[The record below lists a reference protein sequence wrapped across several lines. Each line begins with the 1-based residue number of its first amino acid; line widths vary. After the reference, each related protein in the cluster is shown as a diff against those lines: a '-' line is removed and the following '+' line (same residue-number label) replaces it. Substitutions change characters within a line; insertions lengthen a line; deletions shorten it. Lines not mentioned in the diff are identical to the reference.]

1 MSNLDSE
8 RWLRDVL
15 GDVGSAFMGAFPSLR
30 DMQRQVIPRILRGES
45 VLVCSA
51 TASGKTEAILAPMIR
66 RIRTRPSIA
75 EESGPFLLAIA
86 PTRALVNDLFRRID
100 VACGS
105 FGWKAGAQTSDHRH
119 ARGRPEILITTPES
133 FDSMLVR
140 GLSDRKA
147 GNAGHILANVRG
159 VFLDEIHCYSG
170 GGRGEQLKFLVQ
182 RLIRLRRA
190 ALNLS
195 DADNIDLQICAASA
209 TVDTPESLATEVLG
223 PSGRAISVRGA
234 RTISLISPNE
244 SWHTL
249 DPSDTPDLIK
259 THIWKGIQTSARIG
273 GCFTRLLG
281 EDSVRKILLFV
292 PSRAL
297 CDGLAAGMRP
307 IIEKDFVVWVGAH
320 HGSLSKHARET
331 AEKEFSTKNRRA
343 VLVAT
348 STLEVGV
355 DIGDVDLVGIWGAPP
370 NVSALLQRVGRGG
383 RRSDTTRI
391 MALADTPGEI
401 AVLSS
406 MLASA
411 VRGNLDDRVAARPL
425 GVFIQQVASYISQN
439 GSKGRTR
446 NKLISLAQEAWN
458 SSDSESLAGRTLDEL
473 LAEGYLHEQ
482 RGKIYIDSD
491 LAARFDKNP
500 VELHSN
506 IISTPAPM
514 AVKDRVSGEIIGHI
528 SELSANSSQINI
540 GGVGRTVVNRR
551 RDEIIVE
558 RSASTPVDAT
568 APRYP
573 SVTFRITRTYAK
585 HAARGIGLIDEDA
598 PIVEMPDGKSLWFHF
613 GGEIL
618 ERFLLINLPRAV
630 QGVAEKGIALHI
642 SASLPQQ
649 LSSLRLSNDFDKQVQ
664 GVIKK
669 HPSLFRVSSFDDLL
683 SIELLTKS
691 AASALSAESMSTFLS
706 SRHIFVMELGS
717 DQNASL
723 LSLIG

>member
-1 MSNLDSE
+1 MPNLESE

-15 GDVGSAFMGAFPSLR
+15 GDVGSAFLGAFPSLR
-30 DMQRQVIPRILRGES
+30 DMQRQVIPGILRGES

-66 RIRTRPSIA
+66 RIRTRASIA

-100 VACGS
+100 VASGS
-105 FGWKAGAQTSDHRH
+105 FGWKVGAQTSDHRH

-140 GLSDRKA
+140 GLSDRRA
-147 GNAGHILANVRG
+147 GSAGHILANVRG
-159 VFLDEIHCYSG
+159 LFLDEIHCYSG

-182 RLIRLRRA
+182 RLIRLRRS

-195 DADNIDLQICAASA
+195 DVGEIDLQICAASA
-209 TVDTPESLATEVLG
+209 TVDAPESLAAEMLG
-223 PSGRAISVRGA
+223 PTGRAISVQGA
-234 RTISLISPNE
+234 RSMSLLSPNG

-249 DPSDTPDLIK
+249 TPSDNPDLIK
-259 THIWKGIQTSARIG
+259 THIWKGIQSSAQIG
-273 GCFTRLLG
+273 DCFSRLLR

-297 CDGLAAGMRP
+297 CDELAAGMRP
-307 IIEKDFVVWVGAH
+307 IIEKYFDAWVGAH

-331 AEKEFSTKNRRA
+331 AERDFSTPNCRA

-383 RRSDTTRI
+383 RRSDTTRV
-391 MALADTPGEI
+391 MALADTPGET

-406 MLASA
+406 MLVSA
-411 VRGNLDDRVAARPL
+411 FRRQLDDRIVARPF
-425 GVFIQQVASYISQN
+425 GVFVQQVASYIRQN
-439 GSKGRTR
+439 QSNGRTR
-446 NKLISLAQEAWN
+446 EKLISLAKEVWDSKDTEA
-458 SSDSESLAGRTLDEL
+458 LAGRTLDAL
-473 LAEGYLHEQ
+473 VLNGGLQEQ
-482 RGKIYIDSD
+482 RGKIYIDSN
-491 LAARFDKNP
+491 LAARFDRNP

-506 IISTPAPM
+506 IISTPAPI

-528 SELSANSSQINI
+528 AELSKDSTRMNI
-540 GGVGRTVVNRR
+540 GGVSRTVVNRKN
-551 RDEIIVE
+551 DEITVE
-558 RSASTPVDAT
+558 RGSSDSVDGI

-573 SVTFRITRTYAK
+573 SVAFRVSRTYAK
-585 HAARGIGLIDEDA
+585 HAARGVNLTDEDA
-598 PIVEMPDGKSLWFHF
+598 PIVRMSDKKLVWFHF
-613 GGEIL
+613 GGEIID
-618 ERFLLINLPRAV
+618 RFLLASLSTAV
-630 QGVAEKGIALHI
+630 KGIAERGL
-642 SASLPQQ
+642 ALYVTDSLQDDLQ
-649 LSSLRLSNDFDKQVQ
+649 SLRLSNNFENLVG
-664 GVIKK
+664 GVVKA

-683 SIELLTKS
+683 SEELFTLS
-691 AASALSAESMSTFLS
+691 ASSLLSAESVSTFLN
-706 SRHIFVMELGS
+706 SRRIFEVAPGS
-717 DQNASL
+717 DQKASL
-723 LSLIG
+723 LELVS